1 MNAFLDTLMSI
12 VTDPFLM
19 GVLSIVPICWLIQ
32 YWITKDMNQEE
43 FAELVRKA
51 EENRQETIGVM

>member
-1 MNAFLDTLMSI
+1 VNAFLDTLMSI

-32 YWITKDMNQEE
+32 YWVTKDMSPEE
-43 FAELVRKA
+43 FAELLREV